1 MSGQLVRLALR
12 WMHILCALLVGAVLY
27 SPLKAN
33 EMFMTL
39 TLFVLVPVVAIT
51 GVMMWKQRESHE
63 VPSPQTQLNHLN
75 GDRDHLY
82 QRLNHAF
89 IAGMVLRL
97 SIF

>member
-12 WMHILCALLVGAVLY
+12 WMHILCALLVGAALY

-51 GVMMWKQRESHE
+51 GVMMWKQGTVMKYLHRK
-63 VPSPQTQLNHLN
+63 PS
-75 GDRDHLY
+75 
-82 QRLNHAF
+82 
-89 IAGMVLRL
+89 
-97 SIF
+97 